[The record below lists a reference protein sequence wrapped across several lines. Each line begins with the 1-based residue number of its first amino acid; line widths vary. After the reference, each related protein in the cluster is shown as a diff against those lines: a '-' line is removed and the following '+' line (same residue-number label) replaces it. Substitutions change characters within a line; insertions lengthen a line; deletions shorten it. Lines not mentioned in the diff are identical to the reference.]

1 MEGEVDRRHG
11 DEELVAERDHPLCTI
26 YSDYRKQKVK
36 EIDNKKIILEYMS
49 IYAIIYMYIRVLK
62 YGRPVKWVLN
72 YY

>member
-1 MEGEVDRRHG
+1 MV
-11 DEELVAERDHPLCTI
+11 ERDHTLCTI